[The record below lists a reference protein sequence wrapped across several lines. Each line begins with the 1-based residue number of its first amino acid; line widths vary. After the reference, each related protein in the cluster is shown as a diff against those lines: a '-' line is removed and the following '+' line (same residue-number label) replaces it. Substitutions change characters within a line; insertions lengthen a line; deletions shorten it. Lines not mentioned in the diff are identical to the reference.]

1 MGKYSIRVEKKAAKD
16 LEKIYKSGN
25 KGDISKVE
33 KIFQELEEHPQ
44 TGTGK
49 PEVLKNELTGLWSRR
64 INKKDRLVYEI
75 VDMEV
80 VVIVLSAQGHY
91 SDK

>member
-1 MGKYSIRVEKKAAKD
+1 MGKYSLRVEKKAVKD

-25 KGDISKVE
+25 REDISKVE
-33 KIFQELEEHPQ
+33 RIFQELEEHPQ

-49 PEVLKNELTGLWSRR
+49 PELLRNELAGLWSRR
-64 INKKDRLVYEI
+64 INKKDRLIYEI
-75 VDMEV
+75 LDMEV
-80 VVIVLSAQGHY
+80 VVVVLSAQGHY

>member
-1 MGKYSIRVEKKAAKD
+1 MGKYSIRVEKKAVKD

-33 KIFQELEEHPQ
+33 KIFQELEEHPK

-49 PEVLKNELTGLWSRR
+49 PEALINELTGLWSRR

-75 VDMEV
+75 ADMEI